1 VQDGLLS
8 DEAGAFATF
17 GLFLLF
23 GALELIWPCRPHNTP
38 TLQRWSGNV
47 GLYLLGGAIVL
58 VPAVAAFAAALAS
71 HVMQIGLLDALALPP
86 ILACAVGIL
95 ALDAVSYANHRLNHN
110 IGVLWRLHAVHH
122 SDPEMDATTTFRHHP
137 IEVMFDSLLVGAA
150 VLLIGISPAQVAVY
164 SLLAMAIQLLAH
176 TNIHTPA
183 WLERGLGTVL
193 VTPGFHQ
200 IHHSREVG
208 ETNSNYGQV
217 FVFWD
222 HLFGSNSGRAGDRE
236 RPIEFGLDHFRDAGS
251 QLPHRLLLQP
261 VLPQQASPHSVDQA
275 SGTTRNRSVSPV
287 S

>member
-1 VQDGLLS
+1 MQDALS
-8 DEAGAFATF
+8 DETSALALF
-17 GLFLLF
+17 GLFLLA
-23 GALELIWPCRPHNTP
+23 GALELLWPHRQLNGSVTK
-38 TLQRWSGNV
+38 RWCGNV
-47 GLYLLGGAIVL
+47 ALYVLSGGIML
-58 VPAVAAFAAALAS
+58 VPAIVAFAAALAAY
-71 HVMQIGLLDALALPP
+71 VTRFGLLDAMPLPP
-86 ILACAVGIL
+86 VYTWTVGIL
-95 ALDAVSYANHRLNHN
+95 AMDALVYANHRLDHN
-110 IGVLWRLHAVHH
+110 IGVLWRIHAVHH

-137 IEVMFDSLLVGAA
+137 LEVMLDSLLVGGC
-150 VLLIGISPAQVAVY
+150 VLLIGISPGQVAVY

-176 TNIHTPA
+176 TNIRLPA
-183 WLERGLGTVL
+183 WLEQGLGTVL

-200 IHHSREVG
+200 MHHSREVG

-236 RPIEFGLDHFRDAGS
+236 RPIQFGLDHFRDAGS

-261 VLPQQASPHSVDQA
+261 VLPQHASPQGAGQA

>member
-1 VQDGLLS
+1 MQDALS
-8 DEAGAFATF
+8 NETAALAIF
-17 GLFLLF
+17 GLFLLA
-23 GALELIWPCRPHNTP
+23 GALELLWPHRQHNGSIAK
-38 TLQRWSGNV
+38 RWSGNV
-47 GLYLLGGAIVL
+47 TLYLLSGGIML
-58 VPAVAAFAAALAS
+58 VPAIVAFAAALAS
-71 HVMQIGLLDALALPP
+71 NVMRFGLLDAMPLPP
-86 ILACAVGIL
+86 VYTWTVGIL
-95 ALDAVSYANHRLNHN
+95 AMDALVYANHRLDHN
-110 IGVLWRLHAVHH
+110 IGVLWRIHAVHH
-122 SDPEMDATTTFRHHP
+122 SDPEMDATTTLRHHP
-137 IEVMFDSLLVGAA
+137 LEVMLDSLLVGGC

-176 TNIHTPA
+176 TNIRMPA
-183 WLERGLGTVL
+183 WLERGLGAVL

-200 IHHSREVG
+200 MHHSREIG

-236 RPIEFGLDHFRDAGS
+236 HPIEFGLDHFRDPGS

-261 VLPQQASPHSVDQA
+261 VLPRRSSPQGVDQA